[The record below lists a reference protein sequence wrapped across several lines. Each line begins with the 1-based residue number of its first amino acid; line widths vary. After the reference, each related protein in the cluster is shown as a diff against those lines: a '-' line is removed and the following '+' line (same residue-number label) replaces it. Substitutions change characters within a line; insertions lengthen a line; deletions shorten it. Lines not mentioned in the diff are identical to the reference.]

1 MTEFIISI
9 SSKINFMTTGSF
21 LYILAIVLFG
31 IILIMLGPPGWVIG
45 LIIAGGFLLMIWGGK
60 RMEKEDRENKK

>member
-1 MTEFIISI
+1 
-9 SSKINFMTTGSF
+9 MTTGSF
-21 LYILAIVLFG
+21 LYILAIVLGG